1 MVTLNGYQHTMNDI
15 KGTETPQAIERIG
28 HSGWE
33 RLILGENGISGTV
46 RMLVYIVLFALVF
59 GTLFYFAR

>member
-1 MVTLNGYQHTMNDI
+1 MVNLNGFQRTMNDI

-46 RMLVYIVLFALVF
+46 RMLVYIALFALVF
-59 GTLFYFAR
+59 GSLFYFAQ